1 MGENMKVRYDPDA
14 DILYLGFKDAEV
26 ENVVD
31 VDDDVYLEYDK
42 NGEVV
47 GIEIHRVRDLIFP
60 ELLKYLLKAKELA
73 KHLSAP

>member
-1 MGENMKVRYDPDA
+1 MGESMKVRYDPDA

-31 VDDDVYLEYDK
+31 VDDDAYLEYDK

-47 GIEIHRVRDLIFP
+47 GLEIHRVRDLIFP
-60 ELLKYLLKAKELA
+60 ELLKYLLKAKKIV
-73 KHLSAP
+73 KHL

>member
-31 VDDDVYLEYDK
+31 VDDDAYLEYDK

-60 ELLKYLLKAKELA
+60 ELLKYLLKAKEIA
-73 KHLSAP
+73 KHL

>member
-14 DILYLGFKDAEV
+14 DILYLGFRDADV

-31 VDDDVYLEYDK
+31 VDDDAYLEYDE

-47 GIEIHRVRDLIFP
+47 GIEIHRVKDLIFP
-60 ELLKYLLKAKELA
+60 ELLEYLLKARKVA
-73 KHLSAP
+73 KQV

>member
-1 MGENMKVRYDPDA
+1 MGKNMKVRYDPDA

-31 VDDDVYLEYDK
+31 VDDDAYLEYDK

-60 ELLKYLLKAKELA
+60 ELLKYLLKAKEIT
-73 KHLSAP
+73 KHL

>member
-1 MGENMKVRYDPDA
+1 MKVRYDPDA

-47 GIEIHRVRDLIFP
+47 GIEIHRVKDLIFP
-60 ELLKYLLKAKELA
+60 ELLKYLLKAKEIA
-73 KHLSAP
+73 KHL

>member
-31 VDDDVYLEYDK
+31 VDDDAYLEYDK
-42 NGEVV
+42 NGEIV

-60 ELLKYLLKAKELA
+60 ELLKYLLKAKEIA
-73 KHLSAP
+73 KHL

>member
-26 ENVVD
+26 ENVID

-47 GIEIHRVRDLIFP
+47 GMEIHRVRDLIFP
-60 ELLKYLLKAKELA
+60 ELLKYLLKAKEIA
-73 KHLSAP
+73 KHL

>member
-47 GIEIHRVRDLIFP
+47 GIEIHRVKDLIFP

-73 KHLSAP
+73 KHL

>member
-1 MGENMKVRYDPDA
+1 MKVRYDPDA